1 MRTLKGKRVL
11 VIGGAGFIGSHLTD
25 RLLAEDTDTVTV
37 LDNFFL
43 GKEENL
49 IEAKKSE
56 KFRLYRDDARQYGV
70 VRSVIQKEQI
80 QVVFN
85 LATIALNYSFFNPV
99 DAYMVNVQIVENLLK
114 LLQDRQYE
122 TLIQTSSSEAY
133 GSAKYTPMDEYH
145 PMDPTTPYAAG
156 KAAADLM
163 ALSFYKV
170 LDLDIMLLRP
180 FNNYGPRQNFEG
192 PLAGIIPN
200 CVTRILKGRQPYI
213 EGSGEQQRDFIY
225 VEDTVQAFL
234 ALYSHEEC
242 RGEVFNVGSGSHITM
257 NGLVET
263 ICREMKY
270 TGGIERR
277 PERTSDVKDLLADSS
292 KAEKL
297 LGFRPVH
304 SFEEGIRKT
313 IDWYREVKK

>member
-49 IEAKKSE
+49 TEAKKSE

-70 VRSVIQKEQI
+70 VKAVILKEQI

-85 LATIALNYSFFNPV
+85 LATIALNYSFFNPI

-114 LLQDRQYE
+114 LLQDKQYE

-133 GSAKYTPMDEYH
+133 GSAKYTPMDESH

-180 FNNYGPRQNFEG
+180 FNNYGPRQNCEG

-200 CVTRILKGRQPYI
+200 CVSRILTGQQPYI

-225 VEDTVQAFL
+225 VEDTITAFL
-234 ALYSHEEC
+234 ALYQHEEC
-242 RGEVFNVGSGSHITM
+242 RGELFNVGSGSHITM
-257 NGLVET
+257 NELVKT
-263 ICREMKY
+263 ICHEMKY

-292 KAEKL
+292 KAERL
-297 LGFRPVH
+297 LGFRPVN

-313 IDWYREVKK
+313 IEWYREVKK